1 MERKNLVHLWYW
13 ILAFMAVMWVHSVWT
28 EMRTVEP
35 LPYSEFQKHLKQND
49 IKDLVIGDKVIEGEF
64 VKPLPDGRKRF
75 VTTRVEPEFAAQ
87 LDQQG
92 VEYRR
97 VVENTW
103 LRDIMSWVLP
113 AVIFFAI
120 WMFLI

>member
-1 MERKNLVHLWYW
+1 
-13 ILAFMAVMWVHSVWT
+13 
-28 EMRTVEP
+28 
-35 LPYSEFQKHLKQND
+35 
-49 IKDLVIGDKVIEGEF
+49 VIGDKVIEGEF

-75 VTTRVEPEFAAQ
+75 VTTRVEPELAAQ

-97 VVENTW
+97 VVENTL

-120 WMFLI
+120 WMFLIRRFADRQGLGGSFLSIGKSKAKVYVETDTKVTVCRRGRCATRPKTSSKK